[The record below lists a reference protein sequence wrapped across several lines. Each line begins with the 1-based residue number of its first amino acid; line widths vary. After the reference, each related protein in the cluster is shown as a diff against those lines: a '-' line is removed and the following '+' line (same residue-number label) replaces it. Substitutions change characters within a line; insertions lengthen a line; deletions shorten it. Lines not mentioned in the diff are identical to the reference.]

1 MYASQGVRVCV
12 CLQLLYSSRK
22 VNSGRMDVNLD
33 SGDAGGNPRKRKL
46 GKKGG
51 GKGNR
56 KMKGVQN
63 AGQPKTKRSLK
74 MKKLVKRRLREY
86 NSDDDNDNDESY
98 AEVGASVDVHSG
110 GHEDASSSEDEGR
123 DDVEVEDEMGGSD
136 DEGDEIHEEAKFF
149 EGIRAFKVA
158 FLKIMNT
165 KISDDAVVSGDQISY
180 YVASCISLFYKYSSE
195 MC

>member
-1 MYASQGVRVCV
+1 
-12 CLQLLYSSRK
+12 
-22 VNSGRMDVNLD
+22 MDVKLD

-46 GKKGG
+46 GKKKGG
-51 GKGNR
+51 VKGKR
-56 KMKGVQN
+56 RMKGVEN

-74 MKKLVKRRLREY
+74 MKKLVKKRLREY
-86 NSDDDNDNDESY
+86 NSDDDNDSDESD

-136 DEGDEIHEEAKFF
+136 DEGDEIHEGAKFF

-165 KISDDAVVSGDQISY
+165 KISDDAVVSG
-180 YVASCISLFYKYSSE
+180 
-195 MC
+195 